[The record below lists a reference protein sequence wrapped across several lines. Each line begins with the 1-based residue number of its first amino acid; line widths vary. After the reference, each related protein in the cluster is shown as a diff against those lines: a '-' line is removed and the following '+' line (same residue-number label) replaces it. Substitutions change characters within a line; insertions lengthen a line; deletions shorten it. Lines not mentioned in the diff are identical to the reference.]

1 MSFGV
6 DELASLLAATVLEY
20 SIVTTFFV
28 IYSASY
34 RQVVREMTSYIVYNV
49 IPVAG
54 VSGVSAAVG
63 ASAETV
69 STQVY
74 H

>member
-28 IYSASY
+28 IYS
-34 RQVVREMTSYIVYNV
+34 
-49 IPVAG
+49 VAG
-54 VSGVSAAVG
+54 VSGVSAAIVEWHTCEKQCEF
-63 ASAETV
+63 ACTV
-69 STQVY
+69 F
-74 H
+74 

>member
-1 MSFGV
+1 MS
-6 DELASLLAATVLEY
+6 Y
-20 SIVTTFFV
+20 SKLPIVTTFFV
-28 IYSASY
+28 IYS
-34 RQVVREMTSYIVYNV
+34 
-49 IPVAG
+49 VAG
-54 VSGVSAAVG
+54 VSGVSAAAVG

>member
-1 MSFGV
+1 MS
-6 DELASLLAATVLEY
+6 Y
-20 SIVTTFFV
+20 SKLPIVTTFFV
-28 IYSASY
+28 IYS
-34 RQVVREMTSYIVYNV
+34 
-49 IPVAG
+49 VAG

>member
-1 MSFGV
+1 MS
-6 DELASLLAATVLEY
+6 Y
-20 SIVTTFFV
+20 SKLPIVTTFFV